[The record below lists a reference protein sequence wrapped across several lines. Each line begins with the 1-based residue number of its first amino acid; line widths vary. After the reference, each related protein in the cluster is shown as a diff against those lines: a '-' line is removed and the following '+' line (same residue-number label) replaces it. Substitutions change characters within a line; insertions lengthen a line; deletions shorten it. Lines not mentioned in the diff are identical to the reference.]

1 MRLRYL
7 GLEAGQF
14 HPLFALDDAS
24 LAALGALRLKAE
36 PGSPC
41 RISLEDAPP
50 GESLLLLAFEHQAA
64 ASPYRSSGPI
74 FVRENAAKAYES
86 DVPPP
91 VFRTRTLS
99 LRAYDAAGMM
109 LQAELAKGRDAPAV
123 CARLLAQ
130 PEIAYLHAHYAK
142 RGCYAARIERG

>member
-14 HPLFALDDAS
+14 HPRFALDDAS

-41 RISLEDAPP
+41 RISLEDTPP

-86 DVPPP
+86 DGPPP

-99 LRAYDAAGMM
+99 LRAYDAAEMM
-109 LQAELAKGRDAPAV
+109 LEAELAEGRDAPAV